1 MDANKY
7 SCPNCG
13 SGNTASIPLVYK
25 RGHATGNATHREV
38 VSYNVQTTTTTYG
51 DGHKETEETG
61 RTPVYGNVTRPTYTE
76 TDLAKEVAPPTPPDE
91 PQLIQSG
98 YDFVALGCGSIGCLF
113 PFLMLVAYVILKY
126 FIKTPMTQSAW
137 DNVSY
142 LIFATVVF
150 LVVYNIYTTKKL
162 NTRHKKEHAIAMEE
176 YKKQMEEY
184 YRSVEDWQHLYICN
198 RCGCKFRVDD

>member
-1 MDANKY
+1 MMSGYGGNMDANKY

-38 VSYNVQTTTTTYG
+38 VSYNVQTTTTTHSQ
-51 DGHKETEETG
+51 GHKETEETG

-126 FIKTPMTQSAW
+126 FIKKS
-137 DNVSY
+137 
-142 LIFATVVF
+142 VVKYQF
-150 LVVYNIYTTKKL
+150 TRGLCPSFVTRSKAFIKFDSIGFTAAILCKIRSSFVQRWNI
-162 NTRHKKEHAIAMEE
+162 
-176 YKKQMEEY
+176 
-184 YRSVEDWQHLYICN
+184 
-198 RCGCKFRVDD
+198 